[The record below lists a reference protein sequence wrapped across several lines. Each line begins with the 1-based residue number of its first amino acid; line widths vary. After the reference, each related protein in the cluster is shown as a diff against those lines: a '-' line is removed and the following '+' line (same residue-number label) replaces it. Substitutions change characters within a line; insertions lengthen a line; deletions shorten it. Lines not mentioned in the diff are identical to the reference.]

1 MIKILFIV
9 FLVIASPAYSQL
21 WEAVTSSDGQ
31 NIYSYDPASLKREG
45 DIVTYWE
52 LVDYSTPW
60 KSGNLTIVSSKTKVV
75 QDCKNNKFKISDL
88 IDYDGRK
95 GKGNIVNVEMH
106 RKTDWFQGAEGTVN
120 DEMMKLV
127 CKGSPG

>member
-1 MIKILFIV
+1 MKKQLFI
-9 FLVIASPAYSQL
+9 LSLLIASPAYSQL

-31 NIYSYDPASLKREG
+31 TIYSYDPASLKREG

-60 KSGNLTIVSSKTKVV
+60 KSGNLTIVSSKTKIV

-95 GKGNIVNVEMH
+95 GKGNIVNVEMQ
-106 RKTDWFQGAEGTVN
+106 RKTDWFHSSEGTVN

-127 CKGSPG
+127 CREKS

>member
-1 MIKILFIV
+1 MKKLLFILFL
-9 FLVIASPAYSQL
+9 FIASPAYSQL

-31 NIYSYDPASLKREG
+31 NIYSYDPASIKREG

-52 LVDYSTPW
+52 LVDYSIPW

-75 QDCKNNKFKISDL
+75 QDCKNNKYKISDL
-88 IDYDGRK
+88 IDYDARK
-95 GKGNIVNVEMH
+95 GKGNIVNVEMQ
-106 RKTDWFQGAEGTVN
+106 RQTDWYQGAEGTVT

-127 CKGSPG
+127 CKGTPG